1 MRAKGHGIAV
11 ARALIAIA
19 LAAIAVVAAGQSY
32 PTKPIRFVAPFPPSG
47 GTDATARIVAQA
59 LAEQM
64 GQQVI
69 VDNRGGAGG
78 RIGME
83 LVAKAPAD
91 GYTMVLGNVG
101 PFAILPASGVQ
112 LRVDPVRDFQAV
124 SLLAMAD
131 YILTVHPSLPVR
143 TVKDLIALA
152 RANPGALT
160 FASSGN
166 ITGPH
171 LAGELL
177 NALGNVKLVHVAYK
191 GNAQGALALMSGEVA
206 VMFGRGAVVA
216 HIASG
221 KLRGIATTAK
231 KRTTPPLPTMAETL
245 PGFEITQWYGVL
257 VPAGTPREI
266 VARLNKEIAVAM
278 AKPAIA
284 QAYRNLGTEPGA
296 SSPEEFAALMRSETA
311 HYAKLM
317 KMANIK
323 AD

>member
-83 LVAKAPAD
+83 LAAKAPAD

-206 VMFGRGAVVA
+206 AMFGRGAVVA

>member
-1 MRAKGHGIAV
+1 METKRRIRSVWRLLIAV
-11 ARALIAIA
+11 APGL
-19 LAAIAVVAAGQSY
+19 LAGGLSAQGY

-64 GQQVI
+64 GQQVL

-83 LVAKAPAD
+83 MVAKAPAD
-91 GYTMVLGNVG
+91 GYTLILGNVG
-101 PFAILPASGVQ
+101 PFAILPASGAQ
-112 LRVDPVRDFQAV
+112 LRFDPARDFQAV
-124 SLLAMAD
+124 SLLATAD

-152 RANPGALT
+152 RANPGSLT
-160 FASSGN
+160 YASSGI

-177 NALGNVKLVHVAYK
+177 SALGKVKLVHVAYK
-191 GNAQGALALMSGEVA
+191 GNAQSALALISGEVGL
-206 VMFGRGAVVA
+206 MFGRGSVVP
-216 HIASG
+216 HIATG
-221 KLRGIATTAK
+221 KLRGIATTAR
-231 KRTTPPLPTMAETL
+231 KRTTPPLPTLAETL

-266 VARLNKEIAVAM
+266 VGRLNKEIAIAM

-296 SSPEEFAALMRSETA
+296 SSPDEFATLMRNETA
-311 HYAKLM
+311 HYAQLM

-323 AD
+323 PE

>member
-1 MRAKGHGIAV
+1 MTRLAFPLLF
-11 ARALIAIA
+11 ALVHAS
-19 LAAIAVVAAGQSY
+19 AAPFAAAQSY
-32 PTKPIRFVAPFPPSG
+32 PVKPIRFIAPFPPAG

-64 GQQVI
+64 GQQVL

-83 LVAKAPAD
+83 MVAKAPAD
-91 GYTMVLGNVG
+91 GYTLILGNVG
-101 PFAILPASGVQ
+101 PFAILPASGAA
-112 LRVDPVRDFQAV
+112 LRFDPARDFQAV
-124 SLLAMAD
+124 SLLATAD

-143 TVKDLIALA
+143 TVKEVIALA
-152 RANPGALT
+152 RAHPGGLT
-160 FASSGN
+160 FASSGI

-177 NALGNVKLVHVAYK
+177 NALGNVKLIHVAYK
-191 GNAQGALALMSGEVA
+191 GNAQSALALISGEVGL
-206 VMFGRGAVVA
+206 MFGRGSVVP
-216 HIASG
+216 HIATG

-266 VARLNKEIAVAM
+266 VARLNKEIAIAI

-296 SSPEEFAALMRSETA
+296 SSPEGFSALIRAETA

-317 KMANIK
+317 QVANIK
-323 AD
+323 AE

>member
-32 PTKPIRFVAPFPPSG
+32 PMKPIRFVAPFPPSG

-101 PFAILPASGVQ
+101 PLAILPASGVQ

-221 KLRGIATTAK
+221 KLRGIATTAR

>member
-1 MRAKGHGIAV
+1 METTERMLFVLRLLSAV
-11 ARALIAIA
+11 ASLG
-19 LAAIAVVAAGQSY
+19 LAAGASAQSY

-47 GTDATARIVAQA
+47 GTDATARIIAQA

-64 GQQVI
+64 GQQVL

-83 LVAKAPAD
+83 MVAKAPAD
-91 GYTMVLGNVG
+91 GYTLILGNVG
-101 PFAILPASGVQ
+101 PFAILPASGAQ
-112 LRVDPVRDFQAV
+112 LRFDPVRDFQAV

-143 TVKDLIALA
+143 SVKDLIALA
-152 RANPGALT
+152 RANPGKLT
-160 FASSGN
+160 FASSGI

-177 NALGNVKLVHVAYK
+177 NALGNVKVVHVPYK
-191 GNAQGALALMSGEVA
+191 GNAQSALALISGEVGL
-206 VMFGRGAVVA
+206 MFGRGSVVP

-231 KRTTPPLPTMAETL
+231 KRTTTPLPTMAETL

-257 VPAGTPREI
+257 VPAGTPKDI
-266 VARLNKEIAVAM
+266 VARLNKEIAMAM
-278 AKPAIA
+278 AKPAIV
-284 QAYRNLGTEPGA
+284 QAYKNLGTEPGA
-296 SSPEEFAALMRSETA
+296 SSEDEFASLIRAETA

-323 AD
+323 PE

>member
-1 MRAKGHGIAV
+1 MDLRVKRSLSPLLLG
-11 ARALIAIA
+11 IA
-19 LAAIAVVAAGQSY
+19 LASAAAMVPAQSY
-32 PTKPIRFVAPFPPSG
+32 PTKPIRFIAPFPPSG

-59 LAEQM
+59 LAEQT
-64 GQQVI
+64 GQQVL

-83 LVAKAPAD
+83 MVAKAPAD
-91 GYTMVLGNVG
+91 GYTIILGNVG

-112 LRVDPVRDFQAV
+112 LRFDPVRDFQAV
-124 SLLAMAD
+124 SLLATAD
-131 YILTVHPSLPVR
+131 YILTVHPSLPVH

-177 NALGNVKLVHVAYK
+177 NALGNVKLVHIAYK
-191 GNAQGALALMSGEVA
+191 GNGQGALALLSGEVA

-245 PGFEITQWYGVL
+245 PGFEITQWYGIL
-257 VPAGTPREI
+257 VRPAPRRTSSHGSTRRSSSRWRSRRSCKRTGI
-266 VARLNKEIAVAM
+266 SAPSRALRR
-278 AKPAIA
+278 P
-284 QAYRNLGTEPGA
+284 RN
-296 SSPEEFAALMRSETA
+296 SQ
-311 HYAKLM
+311 H
-317 KMANIK
+317 
-323 AD
+323 

>member
-69 VDNRGGAGG
+69 VENRGGAGG

-83 LVAKAPAD
+83 LAAKAPAD

>member
-1 MRAKGHGIAV
+1 MRTKRRMMLV
-11 ARALIAIA
+11 LQLLPAIGSLW
-19 LAAIAVVAAGQSY
+19 LAAGVSAQGY
-32 PTKPIRFVAPFPPSG
+32 PAKPIRFVAPFPPSG

-64 GQQVI
+64 GQQVL

-91 GYTMVLGNVG
+91 GYTLILGNVG
-101 PFAILPASGVQ
+101 PFAILPASGAQ
-112 LRVDPVRDFQAV
+112 LRFDPARDFQAV

-143 TVKDLIALA
+143 TVKELIALA
-152 RANPGALT
+152 RANPGKLT
-160 FASSGN
+160 FASSGI

-177 NALGNVKLVHVAYK
+177 SALGGVKLVHVAYK
-191 GNAQGALALMSGEVA
+191 GNAQSALALISGEVGL
-206 VMFGRGAVVA
+206 MFGRGSVVP

-245 PGFEITQWYGVL
+245 PGFEITQWYGIL
-257 VPAGTPREI
+257 LPAGTPKEI

-284 QAYRNLGTEPGA
+284 QAYRNLGTEPNA
-296 SSPEEFAALMRSETA
+296 SSPEEFATLISRETA
-311 HYAKLM
+311 HYVNLM
-317 KMANIK
+317 KMATIK
-323 AD
+323 PE

>member
-1 MRAKGHGIAV
+1 MSLVWRLLVAV
-11 ARALIAIA
+11 GVS
-19 LAAIAVVAAGQSY
+19 LAGGLSAQSY

-64 GQQVI
+64 GQQVL

-83 LVAKAPAD
+83 MVAKAPAD
-91 GYTMVLGNVG
+91 GYTLILGNVG
-101 PFAILPASGVQ
+101 PFAILPASGAQ
-112 LRVDPVRDFQAV
+112 LRFDPARDFQAV
-124 SLLAMAD
+124 SLLATAD

-143 TVKDLIALA
+143 TVKELIALA
-152 RANPGALT
+152 RANPASLT
-160 FASSGN
+160 YASSGI

-177 NALGNVKLVHVAYK
+177 SALGNVKLLHVAYK
-191 GNAQGALALMSGEVA
+191 GNAQSALALISGEVGL
-206 VMFGRGAVVA
+206 MFGRGSVVP

-245 PGFEITQWYGVL
+245 PGFEITQWYGIL

-266 VARLNKEIAVAM
+266 VARLNKEIAIAM

-296 SSPEEFAALMRSETA
+296 SSPDEFATLMRDETA

-317 KMANIK
+317 KVANIK
-323 AD
+323 VE

>member
-1 MRAKGHGIAV
+1 MMGTKLV
-11 ARALIAIA
+11 LQLLLAIA
-19 LAAIAVVAAGQSY
+19 WGLLAAGLSAQSY
-32 PTKPIRFVAPFPPSG
+32 PTKPIRFIAPFPPSG

-64 GQQVI
+64 SQQVL

-83 LVAKAPAD
+83 MVAKAPAD
-91 GYTMVLGNVG
+91 GYTMILGNVG
-101 PFAILPASGVQ
+101 PFAILPASGVT
-112 LRVDPVRDFQAV
+112 LRFDPVRDFQAV
-124 SLLAMAD
+124 SLLATAD

-143 TVKDLIALA
+143 TVKELIALA
-152 RANPGALT
+152 RVHPASLT
-160 FASSGN
+160 YASSGI

-177 NALGNVKLVHVAYK
+177 SALGNVKLVHVAYK
-191 GNAQGALALMSGEVA
+191 GNAQSALALISGEVGL
-206 VMFGRGAVVA
+206 MFGRGSVVP
-216 HIASG
+216 HIATG

-245 PGFEITQWYGVL
+245 PGFEITQWYGIL
-257 VPAGTPREI
+257 VPAGTPKDI
-266 VARLNKEIAVAM
+266 IARLNKEIAVAM

-284 QAYRNLGTEPGA
+284 TAYRNLGTEPGA
-296 SSPEEFAALMRSETA
+296 SSPEEFAALIRAETA

-317 KMANIK
+317 KIANIK
-323 AD
+323 GE